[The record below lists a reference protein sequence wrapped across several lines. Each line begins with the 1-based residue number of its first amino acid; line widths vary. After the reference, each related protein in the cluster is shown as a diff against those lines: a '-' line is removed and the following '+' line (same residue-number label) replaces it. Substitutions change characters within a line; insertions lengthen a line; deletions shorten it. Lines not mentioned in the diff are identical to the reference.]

1 LGFFEK
7 SLDQKK
13 ENCIFAPK
21 FLAML
26 KSILAISGHS
36 GLFKLIA
43 ESKNNIIVESLDT
56 NKRMP
61 VHSTSKISSLD
72 DIVIYTKEGDTPLK
86 DVFKA
91 IFDKENGGAS
101 IDPKLPENKLREY
114 FESILPDYDKTRVYT
129 SDIKKML
136 MWYNILQGKN
146 MLDFTE
152 ENSEENQS
160 EKESE

>member
-1 LGFFEK
+1 
-7 SLDQKK
+7 
-13 ENCIFAPK
+13 
-21 FLAML
+21 ML